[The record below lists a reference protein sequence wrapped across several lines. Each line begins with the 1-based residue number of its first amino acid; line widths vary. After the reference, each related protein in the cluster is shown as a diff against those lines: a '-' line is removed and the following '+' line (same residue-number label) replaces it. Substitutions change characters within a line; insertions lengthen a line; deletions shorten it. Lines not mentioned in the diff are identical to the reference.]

1 MPIYMDRHDIPE
13 EITAAHV
20 AQMHREDLKIEHLYG
35 CKGMTYWCD
44 EKRRTAFCLIQA
56 PNKKAIQDMHNHAH
70 GEVPHRIIEVEGSI
84 VESFLGRI
92 EDPEKSQKTELNII
106 NDPAFRTIM
115 VIDLRKVSFSG
126 IDSEGL
132 KEEILQL
139 NKVILTSIEKFLGRI
154 VKQKSDHFLLS
165 FNSVTNAVLC
175 AQEVYTNLSAISKDY
190 NKYFQLNIG
199 LHAGVPVTEKD
210 GIFEDTIKMAERFCD
225 IIHGKIVI
233 SPEVRELYESENRN
247 IKLDHENIKSLNV
260 GDEKF
265 VNLLVDYTEKEWT
278 NAAFNSNEFS
288 KNLGYSKS
296 QLYRKMIALTGKSPN
311 TFIKDY
317 RLEKALQLL
326 NKNSNN
332 ISETA
337 FNTGFNSPAYFS
349 KCFMDNFGILPS
361 KYVQNYAV

>member
-1 MPIYMDRHDIPE
+1 MPIYMDRHDIPQ

-20 AQMHREDLKIEHLYG
+20 AQMHKEDLKIEHLYD

-92 EDPEKSQKTELNII
+92 EDPEKARKTELNII

-115 VIDLRKVSFSG
+115 VIGLRKVSFTSL
-126 IDSEGL
+126 DSDRL
-132 KEEILQL
+132 IEEVREYNKTILASL
-139 NKVILTSIEKFLGRI
+139 EKFFGRI
-154 VKQKSDHFLLS
+154 VKQKSDYFLIS

-175 AQEVYTNLSAISKDY
+175 AQEIYSDLQTSSKNFNGDI
-190 NKYFQLNIG
+190 QLNIG

-210 GIFEDTIKMAERFCD
+210 GIFEDTIKIAERFCD
-225 IIHGKIVI
+225 MIHGKIVI
-233 SPEVRELYESENRN
+233 SQEVRELYESENMN
-247 IKLDHENIKSLNV
+247 IKLGHQNIKSLKV

-265 VNLLVDYTEKEWT
+265 VNLLMDYTEREWT
-278 NAAFNSNEFS
+278 NPAFNSNDFS

-296 QLYRKMIALTGKSPN
+296 QLYRKMVAITGKSPN
-311 TFIKDY
+311 SFIKDY
-317 RLEKALQLL
+317 RLARALQLL
-326 NKNSNN
+326 NKNANN

-337 FNTGFNSPAYFS
+337 FRTGFNSPAYFS

-361 KYVQNYAV
+361 KYIQNYS

>member
-13 EITAAHV
+13 EITAVHV

-70 GEVPHRIIEVEGSI
+70 GEVPHRIIEVEPSI

-106 NDPAFRTIM
+106 NDPAFRIIM
-115 VIDLRKVSFSG
+115 VIGLRKLSFKTM
-126 IDSEGL
+126 DSNGMNREL
-132 KEEILQL
+132 LNYSKSILQ
-139 NKVILTSIEKFLGRI
+139 SIEKFLGR
-154 VKQKSDHFLLS
+154 VFKQKSDHFLLS

-175 AQEVYTNLSAISKDY
+175 AQEIYANSRATSKDF
-190 NKYFQLNIG
+190 NTDFQFNIG
-199 LHAGVPVTEKD
+199 LHAGVPVTEND
-210 GIFEDTIKMAERFCD
+210 GIFEDTIKMAERFSEMTN
-225 IIHGKIVI
+225 GKIVI
-233 SPEVRELYESENRN
+233 SQEVRELYESENLN
-247 IKLDHENIKSLNV
+247 VKLDCDNIKSLNV

-265 VNLLVDYTEKEWT
+265 VKLLMDYTEKEWT
-278 NAAFNSNEFS
+278 NAAFNSDDFS
-288 KNLGYSKS
+288 KNMGYSKS
-296 QLYRKMIALTGKSPN
+296 QLYRKMIGLTGKSPN
-311 TFIKDY
+311 SFIRDY
-317 RLEKALQLL
+317 RLGKALQLL
-326 NKNSNN
+326 NKNANN

-337 FNTGFNSPAYFS
+337 FRTGFNSPAYFS

-361 KYVQNYAV
+361 EYIKSYVA

>member
-1 MPIYMDRHDIPE
+1 MPIYMDRHEIPK
-13 EITAAHV
+13 EITALHV

-70 GEVPHRIIEVEGSI
+70 GEVPHRIIEVESSI

-115 VIDLRKVSFSG
+115 VIGLRKVSFLGS
-126 IDSEGL
+126 DP
-132 KEEILQL
+132 KHMDNEIGNY
-139 NKVILTSIEKFLGRI
+139 NKYILGSVEKFLGR
-154 VKQKSDHFLLS
+154 VVRQKSGYFLVS

-175 AQEVYTNLSAISKDY
+175 AQEIHTHHIDSSKKFDKDFHLS
-190 NKYFQLNIG
+190 IG
-199 LHAGVPVTEKD
+199 LNAGVPVTEKD
-210 GIFEDTIKMAERFCD
+210 GIFEDTIKLAERLCELVQ
-225 IIHGKIVI
+225 GKIVM
-233 SPEVRELYESENRN
+233 SPDVKELYESENLN
-247 IKLDHENIKSLNV
+247 IKLNQKYIKALNQAE
-260 GDEKF
+260 EKF
-265 VNLLVDYTEKEWT
+265 VNLLMDYTEKDWA
-278 NAAFNSNEFS
+278 NAAFNSDNFS

-296 QLYRKMIALTGKSPN
+296 QLYRKMVALTGKSPN

-317 RLEKALQLL
+317 RLDKALKLL
-326 NKNSNN
+326 NKKVNN

-337 FNTGFNSPAYFS
+337 FTTGFSSPAYFS

-361 KYVQNYAV
+361 KYIQNFVL

>member
-1 MPIYMDRHDIPE
+1 MPIYMDRHDIPQ

-20 AQMHREDLKIEHLYG
+20 AQMHKEDLKIEHLYD

-115 VIDLRKVSFSG
+115 VIGLRKISFAG
-126 IDSEGL
+126 IDSECLNG
-132 KEEILQL
+132 EILQY
-139 NKVILTSIEKFLGRI
+139 NKAILKSIEKFIGRI
-154 VKQKSDHFLLS
+154 VKQKSDYFLLS
-165 FNSVTNAVLC
+165 FNSVTNAVLF
-175 AQEVYTNLSAISKDY
+175 AKEIYSDLKASSKEVDTVI
-190 NKYFQLNIG
+190 QLNIG

-225 IIHGKIVI
+225 VIYGKIVI
-233 SPEVRELYESENRN
+233 SPEVRELYESENLN
-247 IKLDHENIKSLNV
+247 VKLDHENIKSLNV

-265 VNLLVDYTEKEWT
+265 LNLLMDYTEKEWT
-278 NAAFNSNEFS
+278 NAAFNSSDFS

-296 QLYRKMIALTGKSPN
+296 QLYRKIIALTGKSPN
-311 TFIKDY
+311 SFIKDY

-326 NKNSNN
+326 NKNANN

-337 FNTGFNSPAYFS
+337 FKTGFNSPAYFS

-361 KYVQNYAV
+361 EYIKSYVS